1 MTGTTTGTRTTTARR
16 TLAQASLLLLALGL
30 LAAGAPAQAQTI
42 LRDAQAY
49 RSPQRFALELRF
61 GPYSPDVDGEF
72 DGGVT
77 PHRDFFGDDRRLMTQ
92 IELDYQLY
100 QGFGSFALGVSAGYF
115 RETARAFAE
124 PPPGEEATVRSG
136 DKSRLALFPF
146 AVLAVYRADQLW
158 RFMRIPL
165 VPYVKAGLNYTLWSV
180 YDGNDRVAEAGTM
193 GRGRGG
199 TMGWQAAAGLSFV
212 MNVID
217 PGAARELDAE
227 TGINHT
233 HLFFEVARFDG
244 SGLGQ
249 ANKLR
254 VGDTTW
260 LMGLTFEF

>member
-1 MTGTTTGTRTTTARR
+1 MTRTTRAALAKAR
-16 TLAQASLLLLALGL
+16 LPLLALGL
-30 LAAGAPAQAQTI
+30 LAASAPARAQTI

-49 RSPQRFALELRF
+49 RTPQRFAFELRF
-61 GPYSPDVDGEF
+61 GPYSPDVDAEF
-72 DGGVT
+72 DGTT

-100 QGFGSFALGVSAGYF
+100 QGFGSLALGVSAGYF

-124 PPPGEEATVRSG
+124 PPPGEKATVRSG

-165 VPYVKAGLNYTLWSV
+165 VPYLKAGLNYTLWSV

-199 TMGWQAAAGLSFV
+199 TMGWQAAGGLSFV

-217 PGAARELDAE
+217 PGAARELDSE
-227 TGINHT
+227 TGINST
-233 HLFFEVARFDG
+233 HVFFEVARFDG

-249 ANKLR
+249 DNKLR

>member
-1 MTGTTTGTRTTTARR
+1 MTTTEGRR
-16 TLAQASLLLLALGL
+16 HLVAAAALALGVL
-30 LAAGAPAQAQTI
+30 SAGAPAQAQTI
-42 LRDAQAY
+42 LRDTQAY

-72 DGGVT
+72 PDGRT
-77 PHRDFFGDDRRLMTQ
+77 PHRDFYGSKPRLMTQ
-92 IELDYQLY
+92 VEVDYQLY
-100 QGFGSFALGVSAGYF
+100 QGFGTAAVGLSAGFF
-115 RETARAFAE
+115 RETAAAFAE
-124 PPPGEEATVRSG
+124 PPPGEPATVRSG
-136 DKSRLALFPF
+136 DKSRLSLFPF
-146 AVLAVYRADQLW
+146 ALLGVYRADQLW

-165 VPYVKAGLNYTLWSV
+165 VPYVKVGLNYTLWSV
-180 YDGNDRVAEAGTM
+180 YDGNDNIAESGTS

-227 TGINHT
+227 TGINQT
-233 HLFFEVARFDG
+233 HVFFEVAKFEA

-249 ANKLR
+249 DNRLR

-260 LMGLTFEF
+260 VAGLTFEF